1 MGSETPTTSDAEGVY
16 DISIKLKLESL
27 AHKAF
32 HFLQATTTIQ
42 NVTARAFAMFAVE
55 HPEVGKWYDAY
66 FLDHWDEIR
75 KQKEHLEFMQHPG
88 DDRNRV
94 MTKFYELFVARK

>member
-1 MGSETPTTSDAEGVY
+1 
-16 DISIKLKLESL
+16 
-27 AHKAF
+27 
-32 HFLQATTTIQ
+32 
-42 NVTARAFAMFAVE
+42 MFAVE